1 MPREPEAMAAEAG
14 RQAHDGNTAV
24 VYGAGRDLAR
34 TIRTHLF
41 CVCPNHS
48 GSTFLRRALATSEAT
63 WNLRR
68 EGQRTAHF
76 WPSVAAPG
84 FPRGHK
90 FWTLHPDVLER
101 MADPARYDWARTR
114 KMWYFQAHARRP
126 DASVFVARSPRF
138 LFMLPMLA
146 DFANAKFLFMVRNPY
161 ANCEGFCRAYRKQ
174 YGDAETSAIG
184 DGFDSLEVCAATHV
198 ANCLAQQRRNLEA
211 FSKRGVFFTYE
222 AMCAEPERV
231 AAAIQGL
238 VPALADLNLRQRLAV
253 RAYDETLT
261 DMNTRQIA
269 RLDAKQIAAMNTV
282 FRPRRE
288 LLAHFDYELMEA
300 PPQG

>member
-1 MPREPEAMAAEAG
+1 MPRESEEK
-14 RQAHDGNTAV
+14 AV
-24 VYGAGRDLAR
+24 VYGAGRDLAQ

-48 GSTFLRRALATSEAT
+48 GSTFLRRALATSEGT

-76 WPSVAAPG
+76 WPSVAVPG

-101 MADPARYDWARTR
+101 MADPGRYDWARTR

-138 LFMLPMLA
+138 LYLLPMLA
-146 DFANAKFLFMVRNPY
+146 EHFVNARFLFMVRNPY
-161 ANCEGFCRAYRKQ
+161 ANSEGFCRAYRKQ
-174 YGDAETSAIG
+174 YGDGETSAIG
-184 DGFDSLEVCAATHV
+184 QGLDSLEACAATHV

-211 FSKRGVFFTYE
+211 FAERGVFFTYE

-231 AAAIQGL
+231 AGAIQRL

-261 DMNTRQIA
+261 DMNARQIA
-269 RLDAKQIAAMNTV
+269 RLDAEQIAAMNTV

-288 LLAHFDYELMEA
+288 LLAHFGYELMEV
-300 PPQG
+300 PRQG